1 LGERG
6 RLHAEAR
13 EDGYDKSAEHCI
25 G

>member
-13 EDGYDKSAEHCI
+13 EDSYDKSAEHCI